1 MINFEI
7 FNSEEPVFVQNIN
20 IEGISKQ
27 RVEEYADS
35 YMRVFEKSSMQV
47 VLNFSNKSYFEC
59 IYSGKYDTVY
69 KLIDILKD
77 LRDADTSDI
86 KTIEQIITFFER
98 NKKLDE
104 LLE

>member
-69 KLIDILKD
+69 KLVEILKELRESENLD
-77 LRDADTSDI
+77 L
-86 KTIEQIITFFER
+86 KTIDDIITFFER
-98 NKKLDE
+98 NKILDDLIE
-104 LLE
+104 